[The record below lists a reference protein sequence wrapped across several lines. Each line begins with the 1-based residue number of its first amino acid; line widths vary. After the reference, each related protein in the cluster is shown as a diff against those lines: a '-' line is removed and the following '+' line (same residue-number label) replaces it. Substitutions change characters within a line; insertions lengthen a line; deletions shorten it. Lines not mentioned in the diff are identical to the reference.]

1 MTGWLTYNQS
11 AENPAPAELTEFDP
25 YDDFNLVPVDG
36 LGLYPEADQT
46 VTLDLT
52 MNNLGDGA
60 N

>member
-1 MTGWLTYNQS
+1 MTGWLVYNTA
-11 AENPAPAELTEFDP
+11 AENPAPTDLTQFNP
-25 YDDFNLVPVDG
+25 YDDFNLVPADG
-36 LGLYPEADQT
+36 LDIYPEADYT